1 MTRVIKI
8 FLSKKYM
15 IWIFALLCLLLLGNG
30 YLFNFSICIETDCR
44 TNLAMF
50 VERRISQDIELVVEQ
65 SNLKMHIKNVCS
77 KSPILSKVGHDTYP
91 MDKLI
96 LYNTHKI
103 VYCLQPKVGSTSI
116 LNLFLNLLPEKD
128 QHWKISYD
136 NIHQKMY
143 KEFSMKVAQHKI
155 KLKKLV
161 NKNHYF
167 AFSFV
172 RHPFDRLVSAYV
184 DKIESNKTGYFQ
196 LHIAN
201 IKKKYGDVTFNN
213 FLLYVLSTKG
223 DPNEHWIPF
232 YKTCSYCNFGYDQ
245 FIGRMETFERDMWYA
260 DIQLILSS
268 MIYFIDA
275 RFL

>member
-1 MTRVIKI
+1 
-8 FLSKKYM
+8 M

-30 YLFNFSICIETDCR
+30 YLFNFSICIETDSR

-65 SNLKMHIKNVCS
+65 SNLKMHIKNICS

-128 QHWKISYD
+128 QHWNISYD

-268 MIYFIDA
+268 MIYFVDA
-275 RFL
+275 RIL